1 MNIKET
7 PVKFYL
13 IKPLFENF
21 RKERIFICPSFP
33 ILKEGNILMKYLR
46 ICERIDLEKNLS
58 EIHSI
63 ISSLPK
69 NEDTEDNFYLNYM
82 DNKEKLEN
90 EETLITIF
98 PFKPD
103 MFLESTN
110 VLFDS
115 TGFQFKWFNGVR
127 TSIIT
132 SPIKESDSIKNN

>member
-13 IKPLFENF
+13 IKPVFEHF
-21 RKERIFICPSFP
+21 KGQRIFICPSFP

-46 ICERIDLEKNLS
+46 VCERIDLEKNLT

-90 EETLITIF
+90 EETLISIF

-103 MFLESTN
+103 MLLESTN
-110 VLFDS
+110 LLFDS
-115 TGFQFKWFNGVR
+115 TGFQFKWFNGIR
-127 TSIIT
+127 TTIIT
-132 SPIKESDSIKNN
+132 DSKKKLDHLK